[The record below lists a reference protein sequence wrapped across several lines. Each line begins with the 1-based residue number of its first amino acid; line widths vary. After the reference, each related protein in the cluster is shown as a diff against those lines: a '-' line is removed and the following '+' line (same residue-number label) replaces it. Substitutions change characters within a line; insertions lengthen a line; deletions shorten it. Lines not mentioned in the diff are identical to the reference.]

1 MLNIRDNNEMLY
13 HFSEKFR
20 NSECMEFLTPILD
33 KYNKQLSLVRFS
45 KHSYYTRLFGIKINY
60 FKSEEDGTKITIEED
75 NNYIGNLTININKYK
90 NNIII
95 VDNLH
100 YFTDF
105 DKDTTKVIRLAIS
118 KDSTSYIEY
127 GDYKNYYSPR
137 RELIKFNKLVIDSA
151 GNLIDYCDEKYNDN
165 TKLMKTN
172 NQKIKHNSISML

>member
-20 NSECMEFLTPILD
+20 NSECMEFLNSIFD
-33 KYNKQLSLVRFS
+33 KYAQQLSLVHFS
-45 KHSYYTRLFGIKINY
+45 NYSYHKNLYGIDIGYYKD
-60 FKSEEDGTKITIEED
+60 EEKGTQIFIKQN

-90 NNIII
+90 NNITI

-100 YFTDF
+100 YFTDL
-105 DKDTTKVIRLAIS
+105 DKDTAKVIRLAIS

-172 NQKIKHNSISML
+172 NKK